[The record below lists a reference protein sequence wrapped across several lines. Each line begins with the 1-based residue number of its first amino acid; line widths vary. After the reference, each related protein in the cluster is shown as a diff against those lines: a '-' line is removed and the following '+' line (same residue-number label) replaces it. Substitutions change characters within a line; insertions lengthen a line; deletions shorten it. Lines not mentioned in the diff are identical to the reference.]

1 MITMG
6 LTPERE
12 EKIVYD
18 EFIVWKLDYNPTMTE
33 CEGSKVKSCNC
44 MDYKE
49 DHKCRRTNHFCSIF
63 NCPRLKHE
71 NRIVNIV
78 PRDTLF
84 KVYEE
89 NKYKLNLKCHHYNS
103 LLRCDF
109 GTECKKELCPFL
121 NIHERKREKKQVK
134 ASYNKDIDFIISSI
148 IRRIKNGYSLKNI
161 YDNGDGNYGIVYHH
175 KDVVIDGMNDFF
187 RIRDLPKKFQSKNR
201 LTDYCNAIMRRERK
215 KDIAKTTPPK
225 KKDWDLW
232 ISHWAPNIENPHK
245 YNVSYCTY
253 KCNNKCHLNAA
264 DWKGSPEPLH
274 ECTEA
279 LCPRSEKAFKERQS
293 ERTIISGL
301 DVDWDRLYG
310 EPAEKK
316 KISCVDVPNWED
328 TPSLNIVSENKDYIS
343 MPSTSFVG
351 TFNSKTTTEI
361 LKEMAEA
368 TNKEF
373 EKEKEVKNMDLPKE
387 IEERNNWKNPRTC
400 IKCMHEQDGGFF
412 CSNCGNQIAPL
423 SSEANERELI
433 DSIKILTE
441 KVDKIEKEKE
451 EKVHELKK
459 FLESYPVNDRID
471 LKGFISKKDR
481 KKWKLP
487 KHIFIGWADRESYF
501 TLESDETEERILNYL
516 STRLPEFKTFFLTQ
530 LYNKLL
536 EKVMSKN

>member
-1 MITMG
+1 MG
-6 LTPERE
+6 IPPEKE

-18 EFIVWKLDYNPTMTE
+18 EFMVWKLDYNPTMTE

-49 DHKCRRTNHFCSIF
+49 DHKCRRTNQFCSIF

-84 KVYEE
+84 KVYEG
-89 NKYKLNLKCHHYNS
+89 NKYKLNLKCHYYNS
-103 LLRCDF
+103 KEKCDF
-109 GTECKKELCPFL
+109 VGTCKKEFCTFL
-121 NIHERKREKKQVK
+121 NIQERKREKKELK
-134 ASYNKDIDFIISSI
+134 ALYNKRIDMIISHIISNLKLGCNIIDFEFKEYGEFRVSYKQISTNNMEN
-148 IRRIKNGYSLKNI
+148 RF
-161 YDNGDGNYGIVYHH
+161 YDTT
-175 KDVVIDGMNDFF
+175 DF
-187 RIRDLPKKFQSKNR
+187 PKKFRSKNR
-201 LTDYCNAIMRRERK
+201 LSDYCEAIMRRERK
-215 KDIAKTTPPK
+215 KDIAKTIPPK
-225 KKDWDLW
+225 KKEEKSWLLW

-423 SSEANERELI
+423 SSEANEMELI